1 MAQAVSDRE
10 AMLAQ
15 MEPGGSWVGK
25 WSQLNKF
32 APGCYAMACS
42 TELPV
47 EIEQLLEDNNI
58 TWHKR

>member
-1 MAQAVSDRE
+1 
-10 AMLAQ
+10 MLAQ
-15 MEPGGSWVGK
+15 REPGGSWVGK